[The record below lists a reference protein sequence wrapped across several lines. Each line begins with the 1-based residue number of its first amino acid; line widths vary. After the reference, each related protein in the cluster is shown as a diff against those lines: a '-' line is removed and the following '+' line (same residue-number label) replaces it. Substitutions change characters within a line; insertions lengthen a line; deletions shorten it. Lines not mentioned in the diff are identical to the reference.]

1 MFGLTAQELIVG
13 AAAFLVLLII
23 ALLIWFI
30 ASRNAKKKKKKFER
44 ALMEAQQAGAGGIID
59 EVFNPQDTEGL
70 NIASLSDSDQETK
83 EVIIRR
89 EICEFAQH
97 SPQIV
102 AQLLKNWMREGE
114 DEAANGGK
122 KSNAASSAD
131 GGTDN
136 E

>member
-1 MFGLTAQELIVG
+1 
-13 AAAFLVLLII
+13 
-23 ALLIWFI
+23 
-30 ASRNAKKKKKKFER
+30 
-44 ALMEAQQAGAGGIID
+44 MEAQQAGAGGIID

-114 DEAANGGK
+114 DEQSNNGK
-122 KSNAASSAD
+122 KPAAAAASAD
-131 GGTDN
+131 GGTNN

>member
-1 MFGLTAQELIVG
+1 MFVKELVMVFVQEL
-13 AAAFLVLLII
+13 LL
-23 ALLIWFI
+23 
-30 ASRNAKKKKKKFER
+30 
-44 ALMEAQQAGAGGIID
+44 EAQQAGAGGIID

-114 DEAANGGK
+114 DEAAKGGK
-122 KSNAASSAD
+122 KSAAAASAD
-131 GGTDN
+131 GGTNN